1 MNAPIDTIPEHDVVL
16 TTRARLA
23 RNLSDQPFL
32 NRASDL
38 QCAHVVRTTQRVML
52 DVPITDQ
59 MVWMDLDELTPL
71 DRSLLVERHLISQ
84 NHAESSLH
92 RGVAISGNEQLSI
105 MVNEEDHLR
114 IQVLK
119 SGARLQEAYQ
129 ELMRVDT
136 ILEQHLDFAF
146 HDQWGYLAVCPTN
159 VGTGI
164 RFSVMVHLPALR
176 IANELGK
183 VRRAAKELHLAVRGY
198 YGEGSESTGNIYQVS
213 NQVTLGRSEEDL
225 LEEFATR
232 IIPGLIDYER
242 SAREVLVRSN
252 ATLLDDRVHR
262 ADSVLRSARL
272 LKLDEAMKLLSRV
285 RLGAALGR
293 LDVPLEAIDQLFVQV
308 QPAHLS
314 QEAGTTLTESDVQ
327 SLRASLVR
335 ETLSA

>member
-1 MNAPIDTIPEHDVVL
+1 MNTHSDHAPEHDVVL

-32 NRASDL
+32 NRASEL
-38 QCAHVVRTTQRVML
+38 QCEHVVRTTQRVLL
-52 DVPITDQ
+52 DVPVAEKL
-59 MVWMDLDELTPL
+59 VWMDLNELPPV
-71 DRSLLVERHLISQ
+71 DRTLLVERHLISQ
-84 NHAESSLH
+84 HHADSSLH
-92 RGVAISGNEQLSI
+92 RGVAISGDEQLSI
-105 MVNEEDHLR
+105 MINEEDHLR
-114 IQVLK
+114 IQIIN
-119 SGARLQEAYQ
+119 SGARLQEAYE

-213 NQVTLGRSEEDL
+213 NQITLGRSEEDL
-225 LEEFATR
+225 LDEFANR

-242 SAREVLVRSN
+242 SARDVLVRNKS
-252 ATLLDDRVHR
+252 TLLDDQVHR
-262 ADSVLRSARL
+262 ADSILRSARL

-285 RLGAALGR
+285 RLGSALGR
-293 LDVPLEAIDQLFVQV
+293 LDTPLSTIDRLFVQV

-314 QEAGTTLTESDVQ
+314 QEAGTTLTENDVR